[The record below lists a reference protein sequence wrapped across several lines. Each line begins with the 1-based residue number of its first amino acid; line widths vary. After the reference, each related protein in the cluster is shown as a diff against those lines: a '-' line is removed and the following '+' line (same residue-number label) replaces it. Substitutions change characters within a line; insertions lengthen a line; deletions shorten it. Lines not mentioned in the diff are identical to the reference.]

1 MERFARVSI
10 IFKLRL
16 TNNNNQLI
24 HQNDNSPR
32 PYLRSVHTRTFNT
45 FVREPSVFCCGSHGH
60 FIFNFYS
67 LHNRCFWNPL
77 ISDGVNQRKTQHD
90 RVYSFKNSA

>member
-24 HQNDNSPR
+24 HQNDISPR
-32 PYLRSVHTRTFNT
+32 PYLAYEYIIRVRS
-45 FVREPSVFCCGSHGH
+45 FVLVSSAVEVMDTS
-60 FIFNFYS
+60 Y
-67 LHNRCFWNPL
+67 L
-77 ISDGVNQRKTQHD
+77 ISIHYTIDAFGTL
-90 RVYSFKNSA
+90 

>member
-24 HQNDNSPR
+24 KTIIVR
-32 PYLRSVHTRTFNT
+32 VRTFVAYIRVRSVRSYENLVSSAVEVMDT
-45 FVREPSVFCCGSHGH
+45 S
-60 FIFNFYS
+60 Y
-67 LHNRCFWNPL
+67 L
-77 ISDGVNQRKTQHD
+77 ISIHYTIDAFGTL
-90 RVYSFKNSA
+90 